1 MKRVTRTSNASSLGS
16 VLVGLSL
23 LCGCGGSVNVP
34 IELEFVHDSE
44 LGDASPETLPTETDP
59 EEDSEGEP
67 GDDVAVPD
75 SSAGDDVSSSDSDT
89 GADSLEPADTGSG
102 DDTMIADAEIDSGVD
117 SLVADSVVADTG
129 AADTMVV
136 DTTVVD
142 SAVADTSVADT
153 AMPDTAVVDSAMP
166 DTFDAGADTGP
177 GIISLSIADVTVAEG
192 NAGITSAMFVVTLS
206 APATKVV
213 TVQYATSD
221 GTATAF
227 GAAFSGGKDYSAT
240 SGLLTF
246 GIGETSKTIYVPILG
261 DTVDEDNED
270 FTVTLSSPV
279 NAVIADGTAKG
290 TITNDDVLPGITI
303 EDGSATEGLSGQ
315 KSITFNLTLSA
326 ASGRTVSVNYATS
339 DGTATVGSDYVA
351 ASGSVVFEPGSIK
364 KTIQVQLY
372 GDSVVEPDETFF
384 VTLTSPKNVT
394 LADGVATGKIVN
406 DD

>member
-1 MKRVTRTSNASSLGS
+1 MKRVVRAPVLGS
-16 VLVGLSL
+16 VLIGLSL
-23 LCGCGGSVNVP
+23 LCGCGGSVNLP
-34 IELEFVHDSE
+34 IELEFARDSE
-44 LGDASPETLPTETDP
+44 LGDANSEASSTETTP
-59 EEDSEGEP
+59 GEDA
-67 GDDVAVPD
+67 DVPD
-75 SSAGDDVSSSDSDT
+75 TSAGDASTSDS
-89 GADSLEPADTGSG
+89 GIGVDSAEPADTRSG
-102 DDTMIADAEIDSGVD
+102 EDATTTEAATDSGVD
-117 SLVADSVVADTG
+117 SLVGDSVVADTG
-129 AADTMVV
+129 ATDTLVAE
-136 DTTVVD
+136 TAIVD
-142 SAVADTSVADT
+142 SAVADTVVADT

-177 GIISLSIADVTVAEG
+177 GTISLSVADVTLAEG

-206 APATKVV
+206 APATKIV

-246 GIGETSKTIYVPILG
+246 AIGETSKTISVPILG
-261 DTVDEDNED
+261 DTVDEDDED
-270 FTVTLSSPV
+270 FTVTLSSPL

-303 EDGSATEGLSGQ
+303 EDSSASEGLSGQ
-315 KSITFNLTLSA
+315 KSITFNVTLST

-339 DGTATVGSDYVA
+339 DGTATAGSDYVA

-372 GDSVVEPDETFF
+372 GDPVVEPDETFF